1 MYLRNPSFH
10 IFQTRMQC
18 LVPDPRAN
26 YRNVADALYRIAV
39 HEGLHSTLRGI
50 NAMIYGAGPAHAMY
64 FACYEQMKKVLR
76 RTGRA
81 NHLAHG

>member
-1 MYLRNPSFH
+1 MLYF
-10 IFQTRMQC
+10 FQTRMQC

-39 HEGLHSTLRGI
+39 HEGLRNTLRGV
-50 NAMIYGAGPAHAMY
+50 NAVIYGAGPAHAMY
-64 FACYEQMKKVLR
+64 FACYEKLKKTLS
-76 RTGRA
+76 RTDHS